1 MIQTETGRRVTV
13 QMTNNNQSHTIS
25 KKLSIQVCL
34 DGLSFFTQNIASK
47 EVITYKAIT
56 FEQKVDPASLLQ
68 EVTTVFN
75 TYPELKESY
84 TKVEVIYSNQLFTIV
99 PKAVFDPEKLTDYL
113 KFNTK
118 ILATDFIAYDS
129 IETQDIITVYIP
141 YTNINNFFF
150 DIFGAFE
157 YYHGMSLFIKEIIEK
172 EVQQE
177 TPRVHIH
184 IHKNSFDLVVTH
196 KKKLQLANTFDFYSK
211 EDFMYYTL
219 FTLEQLELNPDTT
232 EVFLT
237 GAIKKEDALFELAYT
252 YIRNV
257 EIKEIPTS
265 SIPTTD
271 YILSTLL

>member
-1 MIQTETGRRVTV
+1 
-13 QMTNNNQSHTIS
+13 MTNNNQSHTIS

-34 DGLSFFTQNIASK
+34 DGLSFFTQHIASK
-47 EVITYKAIT
+47 EVIAYKAIT

-68 EVTTVFN
+68 EVTTIFN

-84 TKVEVIYSNQLFTIV
+84 TKVEVIYSNQLFTLV

-150 DIFGAFE
+150 DTFGAFE
-157 YYHGMSLFIKEIIEK
+157 YYHGMSLFIKEIVEK
-172 EVQQE
+172 EGQQE

-184 IHKNSFDLVVTH
+184 VHKNSFDLVVTH

-237 GAIKKEDALFELAYT
+237 GAIQKDDALFELAYT

-257 EIKEIPTS
+257 EIKENTTS